1 MPEWE
6 VKENED
12 VNEYEENQEMNDMPT
27 FRHRAI
33 PLDKLETLD
42 SDGNLFSIK
51 ELMQLK
57 DLREELGE

>member
-6 VKENED
+6 TKENQDIDECD
-12 VNEYEENQEMNDMPT
+12 ENREINDIST
-27 FRHRAI
+27 FKHRAV

-42 SDGNLFSIK
+42 SDGNQYSIK

>member
-1 MPEWE
+1 MIEWE
-6 VKENED
+6 GKENQDAKED
-12 VNEYEENQEMNDMPT
+12 VEVQESLESSIFEY
-27 FRHRAI
+27 HAV

-42 SDGNLFSIK
+42 SEGNQYSIK

>member
-6 VKENED
+6 TKENQDIDEC
-12 VNEYEENQEMNDMPT
+12 VENQGVNDMPT
-27 FRHRAI
+27 FVHRAV

-42 SDGNLFSIK
+42 ANGNQYSIK

>member
-1 MPEWE
+1 MLEW
-6 VKENED
+6 D
-12 VNEYEENQEMNDMPT
+12 VEENKDIDEEVDTEESREIPA
-27 FRHRAI
+27 FEHRAI

-42 SDGNLFSIK
+42 SEGNRFSIK